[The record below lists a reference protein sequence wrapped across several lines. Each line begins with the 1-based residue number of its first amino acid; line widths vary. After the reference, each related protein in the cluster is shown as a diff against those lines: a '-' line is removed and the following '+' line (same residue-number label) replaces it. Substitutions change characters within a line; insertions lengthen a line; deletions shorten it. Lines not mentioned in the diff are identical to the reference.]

1 LSETG
6 GAAVFDRPIA
16 KLQNFR
22 HLRLRRTSIAI
33 ACVVL
38 ICIVGFA
45 DYVTAYNRPL
55 LLFYLLPISVAAW
68 FGGFVFSLVA
78 AIACVGVWLLTDIG
92 GGNPFVGWWNLVM
105 AFAAFVV
112 FAGVLS
118 KLATLVRELNRLV
131 DERTADLK
139 REMAERQRLDRDIA
153 QVTDR
158 ERRRL
163 GHDLHDRLG
172 QHLIGTAIAAQA
184 IKEKLDRRSA
194 PEAVDVGNLARYLDE
209 GVDLTRK
216 LARGFY
222 SPELDAEGL
231 PEALR
236 HLGDSVTERFQ
247 INCVFHGDHSIQVQ
261 DSTIANQL
269 YRIAQEAV
277 TNSVKHAAA
286 NNIDIRLAMDHHE
299 LCLTIVD
306 DGIGFPD
313 KRESNGIGLRL
324 MNHGAALI
332 GAKFDIRRN
341 GKKGTIATCRV
352 THVQSQ

>member
-1 LSETG
+1 
-6 GAAVFDRPIA
+6 VFDQVIA
-16 KLQNFR
+16 KLRNFR
-22 HLRLRRTSIAI
+22 HLRLRRTTLVI
-33 ACVVL
+33 ACVILV
-38 ICIVGFA
+38 CIVGYA
-45 DYVTAYNRPL
+45 DYLTAYNQPV

-68 FGGFVFSLVA
+68 FGGFGFSLTIALASLGAWRLSDVA
-78 AIACVGVWLLTDIG
+78 
-92 GGNPFVGWWNLVM
+92 GGNPFVGWWNIVM
-105 AFAAFVV
+105 VFAAFVV

-118 KLATLVRELNRLV
+118 NLGTLVRELDRRV
-131 DERTADLK
+131 DDRTAELK
-139 REMAERQRLDRDIA
+139 HEMAERQRLDREIA
-153 QVTDR
+153 QVADR

-163 GHDLHDRLG
+163 GHDLHDKLG
-172 QHLIGTAIAAQA
+172 QHLIGTALAAQA
-184 IKEKLDRRSA
+184 IREKLEERFA
-194 PEAVDVGNLARYLDE
+194 PEAADAGKLTRYLDE

-231 PEALR
+231 SDALL
-236 HLGDSVTERFQ
+236 HLADSVTERSQ
-247 INCVFHGDHSIQVQ
+247 VTCVFQSDHSIRIQ

-286 NNIDIRLAMDHHE
+286 KQIDIHLTANGCDICLA
-299 LCLTIVD
+299 IVD

-313 KRESNGIGLRL
+313 KRESNGVGLRL
-324 MNHGAALI
+324 MRHGAELV

-352 THVQSQ
+352 ANLQSQTAC